1 MQVTCAKLT
10 NRALMNRAC
19 SMTSGREA
27 NVPLGKMYLAEHS
40 PIRTQLFWIEMEDIP
55 TFVSVHL
62 VRHKIGVEHFV
73 RSNREDRG
81 GNGEATRMTPVNHAM
96 LINAQ
101 ALITMSRKR
110 LCGKAHPTTREV
122 MRRIKDAVRGCDP
135 DLAEHMVRECE
146 YRGFCTELQSCM
158 YWMEGEDANPD

>member
-10 NRALMNRAC
+10 NRTLMDRAC

-27 NVPLGKMYLAEHS
+27 HVDMGRMYLAEHS
-40 PIRTQLFWIEMEDIP
+40 PIRTQLFWIEMEGIP

-110 LCGKAHPTTREV
+110 LCGKAHPMTREV
-122 MRRIKDAVRGCDP
+122 MNHIKNAVRGCDVA
-135 DLAEHMVRECE
+135 LAEHMVRECE
-146 YRGFCTELQSCM
+146 YRGVCPELQSCM
-158 YWMEGEDANPD
+158 YWMEGGDANPD